1 MNEIILKKRYPH
13 SRSEDITD
21 AFMRGYVK
29 GKEQTMKEC
38 GNCKHHYH
46 EDIDDGWVCVNP
58 RSRFCA
64 DWTEYEDT
72 CEEWEEKGAD
82 DE

>member
-1 MNEIILKKRYPH
+1 
-13 SRSEDITD
+13 
-21 AFMRGYVK
+21 
-29 GKEQTMKEC
+29 MKEC
-38 GNCKHHYH
+38 GNCKYHYH

-58 RSRFCA
+58 RSRFCT

-72 CEEWEEKGAD
+72 CEAWEEKGAD

>member
-1 MNEIILKKRYPH
+1 
-13 SRSEDITD
+13 
-21 AFMRGYVK
+21 
-29 GKEQTMKEC
+29 MKEC

-58 RSRFCA
+58 RSRFCT

-72 CEEWEEKGAD
+72 CEEWEEEGAD
-82 DE
+82 DETETTR

>member
-1 MNEIILKKRYPH
+1 MKVGA
-13 SRSEDITD
+13 DIG
-21 AFMRGYVK
+21 RKINGR
-29 GKEQTMKEC
+29 KEQTMKEC
-38 GNCKHHYH
+38 GNCKYHYH

-58 RSRFCA
+58 RSRFCT

-72 CEEWEEKGAD
+72 CEAWEEKGAD